1 MHPVSLPLVSMLL
14 LAPLA
19 DGWLGIYL
27 DTDRDEPVVTEV
39 IPGSPAAAAGLQ
51 AGDLILAIDD
61 HLTPTREALIEVVR
75 ARSAGDRVKIK
86 VRRGDKEPVVTVKL
100 GEHPETRPQP
110 LTPAQ
115 PAPSQPPPAQRRRAT
130 PPPQP
135 GVEVEPGAPAPAEQR
150 AYLGL
155 RLRDSDRGVVIDEVL
170 PDGPAHAAGVRT
182 GERITSIGEQQVKS
196 GSDLDRA
203 LAGQKPGGQ
212 VTLGLQSDQGVRSLT
227 ITLGQRPAAPAT
239 RGGDL
244 PAVGNIEPGKPRPG
258 AAPAEQ
264 FDLEAEVRAL
274 RKELR
279 ELRRQFEEL
288 RRQRDGE

>member
-27 DTDRDEPVVTEV
+27 DTDREEPVVTEV
-39 IPGSPAAAAGLQ
+39 IPGSPAAEAGLQ
-51 AGDLILAIDD
+51 AGDQILAIDD

-115 PAPSQPPPAQRRRAT
+115 PAPSQPAPSQRRRAA

-135 GVEVEPGAPAPAEQR
+135 SAEVEPVAPAPAEQR

-155 RLRDSDRGVVIDEVL
+155 RLRDSDRGIVIDEVL

-203 LAGQKPGGQ
+203 LAGHKPGGQ

-227 ITLGQRPAAPAT
+227 VTLGQRPLAPAT

-244 PAVGNIEPGKPRPG
+244 PAISNIEPAKPKPG

-279 ELRRQFEEL
+279 DLRRQFEEL